1 MERKYLLGFLILGH
15 SVIHWYQ
22 QMFPVIL
29 PLIKAELGI
38 TDIQVGGLT
47 TAKEAVSGTL
57 TLPSGFLADAFAK
70 HRAVILASAVAMSGI
85 AYLLLGS
92 SASYSWVLLSL
103 CFLGIASALWHPAAI
118 SSLSLQFSDRRGT
131 ALALHG
137 VGASL
142 GDTIGPLCVGG
153 LLLWVGWRSLA
164 RWHVIPAL
172 VAALLLWK
180 GVQRVFTGEHSRP
193 DLRAY
198 VAGVKDLVS
207 RPYILMVM
215 LASSFVGM
223 ARLSVITFLPI
234 YLAEEAGYSSFWL
247 GFHWMLLYVMG
258 LVSQPLMGIIS
269 DRFSRKTVLL
279 PAFTTM
285 GVLYFVLPIAG
296 YDIQLALV
304 IAALGLFFYGTS
316 NIATAAVL
324 DVASTHVQGTTHSV
338 MGLFRQVFTLPSP
351 IISGLLVTKYGLSSV
366 FYYAS
371 ALLFLAAF
379 VWLFIHVPAH
389 R

>member
-1 MERKYLLGFLILGH
+1 MATIFSTKRQQTQPPMERKYLLGFLILGH

-47 TAKEAVSGTL
+47 TAKEAASGIL

-70 HRAVILASAVAMSGI
+70 HRAVILAGAVAMSGI
-85 AYLLLGS
+85 AYLLLGF

-164 RWHVIPAL
+164 QWHVIPAL
-172 VAALLLWK
+172 VVALLLWK
-180 GVQRVFTGEHSRP
+180 SMQRAFAGERSRP

-198 VAGVKDLVS
+198 MAGVKDLIS

-234 YLAEEAGYSSFWL
+234 YLAEEAGYSSF
-247 GFHWMLLYVMG
+247 
-258 LVSQPLMGIIS
+258 
-269 DRFSRKTVLL
+269 
-279 PAFTTM
+279 
-285 GVLYFVLPIAG
+285 
-296 YDIQLALV
+296 
-304 IAALGLFFYGTS
+304 
-316 NIATAAVL
+316 
-324 DVASTHVQGTTHSV
+324 
-338 MGLFRQVFTLPSP
+338 
-351 IISGLLVTKYGLSSV
+351 
-366 FYYAS
+366 
-371 ALLFLAAF
+371 
-379 VWLFIHVPAH
+379 
-389 R
+389 